1 MGDLGEQMR
10 SRVPNA
16 KATRPMRVLMLDL
29 WATVPYYTAYLS
41 RALKRAGVQVQ
52 AASITYYLDR
62 ATLQRCGLRP
72 QPGLLDLV
80 GKLDLPRSPRRVL
93 KLAEGLLNLLAL
105 SARVLLRPPAILHVQ
120 FLPLL
125 LSRLPLDRWFV
136 LLCQRRGVPLVLT
149 VHDLLPHDTGEAHR
163 VTYARLYGQ
172 ADALICHSA
181 HIEERLTAEFGVSP
195 DRIAVIPHGPFF
207 FDIPVPEAGT
217 IRNRLGVAPG
227 QAMILWQGIIF
238 PYKGVDLLLNAW
250 QRLEQG
256 ATPDAAVPDPAG
268 RDTADQACLVI
279 MGTGEAG
286 LTASLTAQAQRLGL
300 RNVRFHLSFCSP
312 EDLVAA
318 YRAAAAVVYPY
329 RAITTSGALATGLS
343 LGKAIV
349 ASRLPVFEEVLTEG
363 ETAMFANPDNPEELA
378 TAIHK
383 IVREP
388 ALRSH
393 LETNV
398 QAMNFSER
406 TWEEIAQRTEAVYQ
420 SVIAGRD

>member
-1 MGDLGEQMR
+1 MR
-10 SRVPNA
+10 SPVPSA
-16 KATRPMRVLMLDL
+16 KATKPTRVLMMDL

-41 RALKRAGVQVQ
+41 RALNRAGVQVQ
-52 AASITYYLDR
+52 VASMTYYLDR

-72 QPGLLDLV
+72 QPGLLDVV
-80 GKLDLPRSPRRVL
+80 GRLDLPRSSRRVL

-105 SARVLLRPPAILHVQ
+105 SARVLLRPPEILHVQ

-136 LLCQRRGVPLVLT
+136 ALCERRGVPFVLT

-163 VTYARLYGQ
+163 STYARLYAQ

-181 HIEERLTAEFGVSP
+181 HVKERLTAEFGVVP
-195 DRIAVIPHGPFF
+195 DRIAIIPHGPFF
-207 FDIPVPEAGT
+207 FDVPAPEADT
-217 IRNRLGVAPG
+217 TRDRLGVAPG

-250 QRLEQG
+250 QRLEQR
-256 ATPDAAVPDPAG
+256 ATPEAAGSDPAG
-268 RDTADQACLVI
+268 RDTRDQPWLVI

-286 LTASLTAQAQRLGL
+286 LLTSLTAQAQRLGL
-300 RNVRFHLSFCSP
+300 RNVRFHLNFCSP
-312 EDLVAA
+312 ENLVAA

-349 ASRLPVFEEVLTEG
+349 ASRLPVFEELLMEG
-363 ETAMFANPDNPEELA
+363 ETVLFANPNDPVELA
-378 TAIHK
+378 KAIRK
-383 IVREP
+383 VLREP
-388 ALRSH
+388 GLRSH
-393 LETNV
+393 LENSV
-398 QAMNFSER
+398 QAMNFGER
-406 TWEEIAQRTEAVYQ
+406 TWAEIAQRTEAVYR
-420 SVIAGRD
+420 SVMEGRT